1 MTPQRRNL
9 IVGVVVLF
17 GLGIVVWMILLF
29 AGRMASLFA
38 APGLPVTFKSDRAD
52 GLTEGSSVY
61 YRGVPA
67 GRVTSVQLDPSNQGV
82 VIQAEVNKQPP
93 LPADLH
99 PVIRTQSAFGNA
111 AQVDLEVAGKP
122 EGQLAPGTVLQ
133 ATYEGSALIP
143 KQFTELAEDFRR
155 QQLIQHLDQTVVSIQ
170 KQAER
175 AGELL
180 GSVQQMISD
189 PKVRD
194 DLRSTLED
202 MHKASESAARVGDNL
217 ERFSGRLDKL
227 GDQAEGTLSDV
238 RGSMAKLSGILD
250 NFQSVSNKINQGQG
264 TAGLLVNDPKLYQGL
279 VDTTK
284 ELNVTIASLQRVI
297 QQWEQ
302 EGVTLKLGK

>member
-1 MTPQRRNL
+1 MTPHRRNL
-9 IVGVVVLF
+9 IVGLVVLF

-38 APGLPVTFKSDRAD
+38 VPGLAVTLKSDRAD
-52 GLTEGSSVY
+52 GVTEGSTIY

-67 GRVTSVQLDPSNQGV
+67 GRVTAVKLDPSNQGV
-82 VIQAEVNKQPP
+82 VIQAEINKQPP
-93 LPADLH
+93 LPANLR

-111 AQVDLEVAGKP
+111 AQIDLEVAGAP
-122 EGQLAPGTVLQ
+122 AGQLAAGTLLQ

-143 KQFTELAEDFRR
+143 KPFTELAEDFRR

-175 AGELL
+175 AGDLL
-180 GSVQQMISD
+180 GTVQQLIGD

-194 DLRSTLED
+194 DLRTTLED
-202 MHKASESAARVGDNL
+202 TRKASESASRVGNNL
-217 ERFSGRLDKL
+217 ERFSGRLDKM
-227 GDQAEGTLSDV
+227 GDQADATLSDV
-238 RGSMAKLSGILD
+238 RVSMAKLSGILD

-279 VDTTK
+279 VDTTR
-284 ELNVTIASLQRVI
+284 ELKVTIAALQRVA

-302 EGVTLKLGK
+302 EGVTLKLAK

>member
-1 MTPQRRNL
+1 MTPRRRNF

-17 GLGIVVWMILLF
+17 GLGILVWMILLF
-29 AGRMASLFA
+29 AGRMASVFA

-52 GLTEGSSVY
+52 GVTEGSSVY

-67 GRVTSVQLDPSNQGV
+67 GRVTSVRLDPSNQGV
-82 VIQAEVNKQPP
+82 TIQAEINKQPP
-93 LPADLH
+93 LPANLH
-99 PVIRTQSAFGNA
+99 PFIRTQSAFGNA
-111 AQVDLEVAGKP
+111 AEIDLEVAGTP
-122 EGQLAPGTVLQ
+122 EGQLAAGTVLQ

-143 KQFTELAEDFRR
+143 KPFTELAEDFRR
-155 QQLIQHLDQTVVSIQ
+155 QQLVQHLDQTVVSIQ

-180 GSVQQMISD
+180 GSVQQMIGD

-202 MHKASESAARVGDNL
+202 MRKATESASRVGSNL
-217 ERFSGRLDKL
+217 ERFSGRLDRM
-227 GDQAEGTLSDV
+227 GDQVDGTLSDV
-238 RGSMAKLSGILD
+238 RGSMAKLSRILD